1 MPRLLVIAA
10 LAIAPCVTHAQATVY
25 RCIGEHGEIS
35 FSGTRCASAS
45 ALAPPNTGAP
55 SAIAPEGARAKST
68 CPASAEALR
77 DVVAEA
83 FSRRDANTLAGVMR
97 WDGVGSGAAT
107 SRMRELADLTARPLL
122 GIDIDAGYDAR
133 PQRDPRDDAYF
144 QPDESAP
151 APRRDSDDALL
162 VIHTGSLDGGASEH
176 EFRLTPAGGCYWL
189 DW

>member
-1 MPRLLVIAA
+1 MRRLLVIAA
-10 LAIAPCVTHAQATVY
+10 LAIAPCVAHAQATVY

-35 FSGTRCASAS
+35 FSSTRCAGAS
-45 ALAPPNTGAP
+45 APSSDAP
-55 SAIAPEGARAKST
+55 STIAPEGSRAKST

>member
-10 LAIAPCVTHAQATVY
+10 LAIAPCAADAQTAVY

-35 FSGTRCASAS
+35 FSSTRCAGAS
-45 ALAPPNTGAP
+45 ATTPPNSDAP
-55 SAIAPEGARAKST
+55 STIAPEGSRAKST

-122 GIDIDAGYDAR
+122 GIDLDAGYDAR
-133 PQRDPRDDAYF
+133 PRGDPRDDPYF
-144 QPDESAP
+144 QPDEPA
-151 APRRDSDDALL
+151 APRRNTDDAML
-162 VIHTGSLDGGASEH
+162 VVHTGSLDGGASEH

>member
-1 MPRLLVIAA
+1 MRHLLVIAA
-10 LAIAPCVTHAQATVY
+10 LSIAPCAADAQTAVY

-35 FSGTRCASAS
+35 FSSTRCAGAS
-45 ALAPPNTGAP
+45 APVPASSEAP
-55 SAIAPEGARAKST
+55 STIAPEASRAKST

-122 GIDIDAGYDAR
+122 GIDLDSGYDAR
-133 PQRDPRDDAYF
+133 PRDPRDDAYF
-144 QPDESAP
+144 QPDEPAA
-151 APRRDSDDALL
+151 APRRDTDEAML
-162 VIHTGSLDGGASEH
+162 VVHTGSLDGGASEH

>member
-1 MPRLLVIAA
+1 MHRLVVIAA
-10 LAIAPCVTHAQATVY
+10 LATVPCAAPAQTSVY

-35 FSGTRCASAS
+35 FSSTRCAGAS
-45 ALAPPNTGAP
+45 AAMPSDPNAPAT
-55 SAIAPEGARAKST
+55 IAPEGSRAKNT
-68 CPASAEALR
+68 CPASAEAVR

-83 FSRRDANTLAGVMR
+83 FARRDANTLAGVMR

-133 PQRDPRDDAYF
+133 PRDDTYDA
-144 QPDESAP
+144 PDEPAP
-151 APRRDSDDALL
+151 ARARRDTDDAML
-162 VIHTGSLDGGASEH
+162 VVHTGSLDGGPSEH

>member
-1 MPRLLVIAA
+1 MPRLLAIAA
-10 LAIAPCVTHAQATVY
+10 LAIAPCAAPAQTTVY

-35 FSGTRCASAS
+35 FSSTPCTGASA
-45 ALAPPNTGAP
+45 AAPSNPDAP
-55 SAIAPEGARAKST
+55 SAIAPEGAHAKNT

-83 FSRRDANTLAGVMR
+83 FARRDPNTLAGVMR

-122 GIDIDAGYDAR
+122 GIDLDAGYDMPR
-133 PQRDPRDDAYF
+133 NDPFAD
-144 QPDESAP
+144 PDEP
-151 APRRDSDDALL
+151 APVRAHRDAGDAML
-162 VIHTGSLDGGASEH
+162 VVHTGSLEGGASEH
-176 EFRLTPAGGCYWL
+176 EFHLTPAGGCYWL

>member
-1 MPRLLVIAA
+1 MPRLLVIVA
-10 LAIAPCVTHAQATVY
+10 LAIAPCAALAQTTVH

-35 FSGTRCASAS
+35 FSSARCAGA
-45 ALAPPNTGAP
+45 AAP
-55 SAIAPEGARAKST
+55 SSADAPVAIAPEGARAKNT

-83 FSRRDANTLAGVMR
+83 FSRRDANALAGVMR

-122 GIDIDAGYDAR
+122 GIDIDGGFAR
-133 PQRDPRDDAYF
+133 ARDEVYTDS
-144 QPDESAP
+144 DEPAP
-151 APRRDSDDALL
+151 APPRRDSDEAMF
-162 VIHTGSLDGGASEH
+162 VVHTGSLDGGASEH

>member
-1 MPRLLVIAA
+1 MIRFLFIAA
-10 LAIAPCVTHAQATVY
+10 LAIPVCAAQAQTVVY

-35 FSGTRCASAS
+35 FSSTRCAGAS
-45 ALAPPNTGAP
+45 AATPSDPNAPTT
-55 SAIAPEGARAKST
+55 IAPAGARTRNT

-83 FSRRDANTLAGVMR
+83 FARRDANALAGVMR
-97 WDGVGSGAAT
+97 WEGVGSGAAS

-122 GIDIDAGYDAR
+122 GIDLDAGYDAR
-133 PQRDPRDDAYF
+133 ARDDDSGF
-144 QPDESAP
+144 QPDEPAP
-151 APRRDSDDALL
+151 AQHRRDGDDAML
-162 VIHTGSLDGGASEH
+162 VVHTGSLEGGASDH